1 MIKINKENI
10 PYIEITYSNKQYRP
24 SKSLIDEN
32 LYINYVKTSSPIN
45 LFENFNS
52 LHLKE
57 CLNYITVDNTVSD
70 DNVKINKENYKLLC
84 INDKDFIDNTKVN
97 KINVSKNI
105 VIILDNLHNYIKV
118 QFLVYISSFFKESIL
133 IFSKFNTIAVAIL
146 TDRVSEIIID
156 INKKKYIRD
165 LNIKVEKDLQSFIY
179 SKNNYILEKLQNN
192 CKIINLELS
201 IGNIDEIYNQIELT
215 NEYYLNYV
223 TNNSKVSDCLC
234 KSIYFNKFLK
244 CYVCKKCYA
253 MHYLDEDLVLD
264 HSSAADL
271 NPFL

>member
-1 MIKINKENI
+1 MIKINKEDI

-32 LYINYVKTSSPIN
+32 LYINYTKTSSPIN
-45 LFENFNS
+45 LFENFRS

-57 CLNYITVDNTVSD
+57 CINYITLDNTISD
-70 DNVKINKENYKLLC
+70 DHVKIKEENYKLLF
-84 INDKDFIDNTKVN
+84 INDKDFIDNTKI
-97 KINVSKNI
+97 KEINISKNTVI
-105 VIILDNLHNYIKV
+105 VLDNLHNYIKV
-118 QFLVYISSFFKESIL
+118 QFLVYISSFFKESRL
-133 IFSKFNTIAVAIL
+133 IFSKFNTDVVIIL
-146 TDRVSEIIID
+146 TDRESEIIID
-156 INKKKYIRD
+156 INEKKYIRD
-165 LNIKVEKDLQSFIY
+165 LNIKVESELQSFIY

-201 IGNIDEIYNQIELT
+201 TGNIDQIYNQIELT
-215 NEYYLNYV
+215 NEYYVNYV
-223 TNNSKVSDCLC
+223 TNNNKDSDCLC

-244 CYVCKKCYA
+244 CYVCKTCYA